1 MASEQ
6 QRGDEPSLPRE
17 EAVCPGCQGA
27 GPLVLPCGHSLCEA
41 CLGLCEGEL
50 GQGGCTICYGRDL
63 LDCVLKRLLD
73 SLFQGQP
80 RRARDGGV
88 ENGDRELCPL
98 HGERL
103 TLYCVED
110 KEIVC
115 VACQSEEHDDHEC
128 CPTEEAVHDCKRE
141 LTSALR
147 PLQEKLEALTTVKQT
162 CEESAEHIK
171 SQAQQTERL
180 VQQQFE
186 SCTGSSETRK
196 LL

>member
-6 QRGDEPSLPRE
+6 QTGDEASLPRE
-17 EAVCPGCQGA
+17 EAVCPGCQGS
-27 GPLVLPCGHSLCEA
+27 GPLVLPCGHSLCET

-50 GQGGCTICYGRDL
+50 GQGGCTVCYGRDL

-88 ENGDRELCPL
+88 EDGGRELCPL

-110 KEIVC
+110 KEMVC
-115 VACQSEEHDDHEC
+115 VECQSEEHDDHEC
-128 CPTEEAVHDCKRE
+128 CPTEEAVHDCKVRV
-141 LTSALR
+141 L
-147 PLQEKLEALTTVKQT
+147 
-162 CEESAEHIK
+162 
-171 SQAQQTERL
+171 
-180 VQQQFE
+180 
-186 SCTGSSETRK
+186 
-196 LL
+196 